1 MKQVL
6 IRRGKAIIEE
16 VPSPAVGVGEILVRL
31 EASCISVGTEMSG
44 IRSSAM
50 PMWKKVLQKPDKAM
64 VVLKTALNSGL
75 MKTVNLVEEKR
86 DAALPIGYSAAG
98 IVIAVGAEITD
109 IVPGERVAC
118 AGAQC
123 AYHAEFISVPRNLC
137 TQVPDELDLQSAS
150 TVTLGAIAMQGVRR
164 ADPTLGE
171 TFVVIGLGILGQLTA
186 QLLRASGCRVIGIDV
201 NRDRIKLA
209 MSLGMNIGLHPD
221 DAFDV
226 EQVTKLTD
234 GYGADGVI
242 ITAATP
248 SDAVVSSAFKMC
260 RKKGRVVLVG
270 DVGLALNRND
280 FYIKEIDFRI
290 SASYGPGRYDN
301 NYEEKGLDYP
311 LAYVRWTENR
321 NMSEYLKLL
330 AEKKLQIGSMVSASY
345 DIDEAP
351 TAYNYLMVDSS
362 RVMIVLLTYPNKDFA
377 PSQLLKLATKN
388 SRPKEGLIRVAV
400 VGAGAFARYAH
411 LPNLSSLSDRF
422 ALRAIVAR
430 TGTSATAAGKQ
441 FGADYCTTNFEEV
454 LVDSQVD
461 AVIIATR
468 HNLHAQMAIA
478 ALKAGKHVLVEKPL
492 SLTIEELSE
501 LDAIINSSGEVSPVL
516 LTGYNR
522 RFSPYAKRMAEL
534 LSIRTSPFILNYRM
548 NAGYIPGD
556 HWVHGIEGG
565 GRNIG
570 EACHIY
576 DLFTYLTN
584 ARIVKITAHSISPS
598 TDYYKRTD
606 NFIAAFS
613 FEDGSIANLT
623 YSAMGNKEY
632 PKEIAELIFDG
643 NHILLNDYKKMDI
656 LSTKKSQ
663 FKTTFQDKGQ
673 REELKAFADAINGGT
688 WPIPWWQQ
696 YQTARAAIM
705 IDEMLKN
712 KEVSSEKLDLR

>member
-1 MKQVL
+1 
-6 IRRGKAIIEE
+6 
-16 VPSPAVGVGEILVRL
+16 
-31 EASCISVGTEMSG
+31 
-44 IRSSAM
+44 
-50 PMWKKVLQKPDKAM
+50 
-64 VVLKTALNSGL
+64 
-75 MKTVNLVEEKR
+75 
-86 DAALPIGYSAAG
+86 
-98 IVIAVGAEITD
+98 
-109 IVPGERVAC
+109 
-118 AGAQC
+118 
-123 AYHAEFISVPRNLC
+123 
-137 TQVPDELDLQSAS
+137 
-150 TVTLGAIAMQGVRR
+150 
-164 ADPTLGE
+164 
-171 TFVVIGLGILGQLTA
+171 
-186 QLLRASGCRVIGIDV
+186 
-201 NRDRIKLA
+201 
-209 MSLGMNIGLHPD
+209 
-221 DAFDV
+221 
-226 EQVTKLTD
+226 
-234 GYGADGVI
+234 
-242 ITAATP
+242 
-248 SDAVVSSAFKMC
+248 
-260 RKKGRVVLVG
+260 
-270 DVGLALNRND
+270 
-280 FYIKEIDFRI
+280 
-290 SASYGPGRYDN
+290 
-301 NYEEKGLDYP
+301 
-311 LAYVRWTENR
+311 
-321 NMSEYLKLL
+321 
-330 AEKKLQIGSMVSASY
+330 
-345 DIDEAP
+345 
-351 TAYNYLMVDSS
+351 
-362 RVMIVLLTYPNKDFA
+362 
-377 PSQLLKLATKN
+377 
-388 SRPKEGLIRVAV
+388 
-400 VGAGAFARYAH
+400 
-411 LPNLSSLSDRF
+411 
-422 ALRAIVAR
+422 
-430 TGTSATAAGKQ
+430 
-441 FGADYCTTNFEEV
+441 
-454 LVDSQVD
+454 
-461 AVIIATR
+461 
-468 HNLHAQMAIA
+468 MAIA

>member
-6 IRRGKAIIEE
+6 IKRGVAIIEE

-44 IRSSAM
+44 IRSSAV
-50 PMWKKVLQKPDKAM
+50 PMWKKVLQQPDKAM
-64 VVLKTALNSGL
+64 FVLKTALNSGL
-75 MKTVNLVEEKR
+75 RKTVSLVEEKR
-86 DAALPIGYSAAG
+86 DAALPIGYSTAG
-98 IVIAVGAEITD
+98 IVIAVGANITD

-137 TQVPDELDLQSAS
+137 THVPDELDLQTAS

-171 TFVVIGLGILGQLTA
+171 TFVVIGLGIIGQLTV

-221 DAFDV
+221 DALDV
-226 EQVTKLTD
+226 EQVARLTD

-270 DVGLALNRND
+270 DVGLALNRSD

-301 NYEEKGLDYP
+301 QYEERGLDYP

-330 AEKKLQIGSMVSASY
+330 AEKKLQIGSMISASY

-351 TAYNYLMVDSS
+351 TAYDYLKVDSS
-362 RVMIVLLTYPNKDFA
+362 RVMIVLLTYPNKDLA
-377 PSQLLKLATKN
+377 PTQLIKLATK
-388 SRPKEGLIRVAV
+388 SLRPKDGLIQVAV
-400 VGAGAFARYAH
+400 AGAGAFARYAH

-441 FGADYCTTNFEEV
+441 FGSDYCTTNFDEV
-454 LVDSQVD
+454 LADPEVD

-468 HNLHAQMAIA
+468 HNLHAQMAIS

-492 SLTIEELSE
+492 SLTTEELSE
-501 LDAIINSSGEVSPVL
+501 LDTLINSLGEVSPVL

-534 LSIRTSPFILNYRM
+534 LSTRTSPFILNYRM

-576 DLFTYLTN
+576 DLFTFLTDS
-584 ARIVKITAHSISPS
+584 RITKITAHSITPVS
-598 TDYYKRTD
+598 DYYKRMD
-606 NFIAAFS
+606 NFIASFS
-613 FEDGSIANLT
+613 FEDGSIASLT
-623 YSAMGNKEY
+623 YSAMGHKDQ
-632 PKEIAELIFDG
+632 PKETAELSFDG
-643 NHILLNDYKKMDI
+643 KHLLLNDYKHMDI

-673 REELKAFADAINGGT
+673 KDELKAFADAINGGT

-696 YQTARAAIM
+696 HQTARVAIE
-705 IDEMLKN
+705 IDEMLKH
-712 KEVSSEKLDLR
+712 KEIPTEKFDMR